1 VHCVPLSHL
10 CTLLLLP
17 PPVRRATHAG
27 VGGGEDRVWASERRR
42 DETSSVRLRSV
53 VSPGLTL
60 GPSVDSRRS
69 TCASVIFS
77 WLHQATVT
85 GAIDSPARLNIG
97 LYEYLTLTLA
107 PSRSCWCVGTRCEML
122 SEAETVSKTSSLH
135 CDASR
140 SVAGRR
146 AEDIMAEAQ

>member
-1 VHCVPLSHL
+1 M
-10 CTLLLLP
+10 
-17 PPVRRATHAG
+17 
-27 VGGGEDRVWASERRR
+27 RVSAAVKIECGRASEGEMR
-42 DETSSVRLRSV
+42 RLRCDCGSV

>member
-1 VHCVPLSHL
+1 VRADAAQICCMRKRVALCSLLLLCSGSVSSFVGWAGWENEEVHCVPLSHL

-97 LYEYLTLTLA
+97 LYEY
-107 PSRSCWCVGTRCEML
+107 
-122 SEAETVSKTSSLH
+122 
-135 CDASR
+135 
-140 SVAGRR
+140 
-146 AEDIMAEAQ
+146 